1 MTPSILNLQPEL
13 LEDDLVKLIPLEES
27 HFEVLYKAASDHLIW
42 EQHPIKDR
50 YTKEVFKPFFDAG
63 IKSKGAFL
71 ILDTKTSEII
81 GTTRFYDYKPENS
94 SIAIGFTFIGRKFWG
109 RNYNR
114 STKKLLIDYAFQN
127 VNSILFHVGA
137 ENIRSQKA
145 VLKLGATKINEI
157 NFPHN
162 GIDIPHYEY
171 ELKNKF

>member
-1 MTPSILNLQPEL
+1 MNSLLLNLQPEILENDLIKVIPL
-13 LEDDLVKLIPLEES
+13 LEN
-27 HFEVLYKAASDHLIW
+27 HFEQLYAVASDPLIW

-50 YTKEVFKPFFDAG
+50 YKKEVFKPFFDAA
-63 IKSKGAFL
+63 ISSQSSFL
-71 ILDTKTSEII
+71 ILDKKTNEII

-109 RNYNR
+109 GNYNR

-145 VLKLGATKINEI
+145 VLKLGATKINEM

-162 GIDIPHYEY
+162 EIGILHYEY
-171 ELKNKF
+171 QLKK

>member
-1 MTPSILNLQPEL
+1 MNSLLLNLQPEILENDLIKVIPL
-13 LEDDLVKLIPLEES
+13 LEN
-27 HFEVLYKAASDHLIW
+27 HFEQLYAVASDPLIW

-50 YTKEVFKPFFDAG
+50 YKKEVFKPFFDAA
-63 IKSKGAFL
+63 ISSQSSFL
-71 ILDTKTSEII
+71 ILDKKTNEII

-109 RNYNR
+109 SDYNR

-145 VLKLGATKINEI
+145 VLKLGATKINEM

-162 GIDIPHYEY
+162 EIGILHYEY
-171 ELKNKF
+171 QLKK

>member
-1 MTPSILNLQPEL
+1 MNSLLLNLQPEILENDLIKVIPL
-13 LEDDLVKLIPLEES
+13 LEN
-27 HFEVLYKAASDHLIW
+27 HFEQLYAVASDPLIW

-50 YTKEVFKPFFDAG
+50 YKKEVFKPFFDAA
-63 IKSKGAFL
+63 ISSQSSFL
-71 ILDTKTSEII
+71 ILDKKTNEII

-109 RNYNR
+109 GNYNR

-145 VLKLGATKINEI
+145 VLKLGATKINEM

-162 GIDIPHYEY
+162 EIGILHYEY
-171 ELKNKF
+171 ELKK

>member
-1 MTPSILNLQPEL
+1 MNSLLLNLQPEFLENDLIKVIPL
-13 LEDDLVKLIPLEES
+13 LEN
-27 HFEVLYKAASDHLIW
+27 HFDQLHAVASDPLIW

-50 YTKEVFKPFFDAG
+50 YKKEVFKPFFDTA
-63 IKSKGAFL
+63 ISSKSSFL
-71 ILDTKTSEII
+71 ILDKKTSEVI

-109 RNYNR
+109 GNYNR

-127 VNSILFHVGA
+127 VNSILFHVGT

-145 VLKLGATKINEI
+145 VLKLGAKKINEI

-171 ELKNKF
+171 ELKK